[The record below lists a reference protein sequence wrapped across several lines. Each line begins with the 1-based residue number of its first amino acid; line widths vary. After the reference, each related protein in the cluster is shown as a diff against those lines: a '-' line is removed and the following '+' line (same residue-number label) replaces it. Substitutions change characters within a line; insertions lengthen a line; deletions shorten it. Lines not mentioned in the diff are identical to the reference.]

1 MKSLPV
7 SQTRE
12 ALADVI
18 AELGDGPVEIT
29 RHGEAIAYMV
39 SPDMYN
45 KLVNPPSGHVFST
58 DKIRP
63 ATKTVEELLA
73 MEPIPYEGD
82 GPTLS
87 EILEELREERL

>member
-1 MKSLPV
+1 
-7 SQTRE
+7 
-12 ALADVI
+12 
-18 AELGDGPVEIT
+18 
-29 RHGEAIAYMV
+29 
-39 SPDMYN
+39 
-45 KLVNPPSGHVFST
+45 VFST

-87 EILEELREERL
+87 EILEEMRSEER

>member
-18 AELGDGPVEIT
+18 AQLGDGPVEIT

-39 SPDMYN
+39 SPEMFN
-45 KLVNPPSGHVFST
+45 RLMNQPTGHVFST

-73 MEPIPYEGD
+73 MKPIPYKGD

-87 EILEELREERL
+87 EILEEMRSEER

>member
-1 MKSLPV
+1 MTSLPV
-7 SQTRE
+7 SQNRE
-12 ALADVI
+12 ALAEVI
-18 AELGDGPVEIT
+18 AELSEGPVEIT

-39 SPDMYN
+39 SPAMYD
-45 KLVNPPSGHVFST
+45 KLTNQPSGHVFST

-63 ATKTVEELLA
+63 ATRTVQELLA